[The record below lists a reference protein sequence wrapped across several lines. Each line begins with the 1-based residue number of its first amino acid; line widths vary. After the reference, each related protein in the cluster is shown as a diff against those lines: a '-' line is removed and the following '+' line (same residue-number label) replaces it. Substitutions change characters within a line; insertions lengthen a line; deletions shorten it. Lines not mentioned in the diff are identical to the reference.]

1 MEESYTMKQI
11 HVYKVDLTEIEGPG
25 DFACPKCGAKISPD
39 DQTETTYSIL
49 DSKTKN
55 SCLEEVVICC
65 HKCYSH
71 IHMTG
76 FSLLNK
82 IERI

>member
-11 HVYKVDLTEIEGPG
+11 RTYKKDLTEIKESR

-39 DQTETTYSIL
+39 DQTETVYSIL
-49 DSKTKN
+49 GSKVN
-55 SCLEEVVICC
+55 NNCLEEVVICC

-71 IHMTG
+71 IHLTG
-76 FSLLNK
+76 FSLMKK
-82 IERI
+82 IERL